1 MTAASLTNVVL
12 GCLTTLFILQI
23 AFYYYQEEQKETYR
37 VEWSRTKDE
46 CVCKSTPNCY
56 PRSSDSSQCGEC
68 FSCIAIEVAHRERSA
83 EMVFALSSDHIAISK
98 VLVLIASVH
107 KFYPSTKI
115 LLYDNLGERSG
126 LLHKQLVSIRNVQV
140 LPSEIATKYL
150 APDAHDSQ
158 KNVFFMLD
166 ALSRFDSVLWLN
178 HDLEFLSK
186 NLDEVLN
193 KSTSSVTTIGREYA
207 AWERKNAFIPY
218 FPGTRASTENYTML
232 LLREGAQPTLH
243 W

>member
-1 MTAASLTNVVL
+1 M
-12 GCLTTLFILQI
+12 
-23 AFYYYQEEQKETYR
+23 
-37 VEWSRTKDE
+37 
-46 CVCKSTPNCY
+46 
-56 PRSSDSSQCGEC
+56 
-68 FSCIAIEVAHRERSA
+68 
-83 EMVFALSSDHIAISK
+83 
-98 VLVLIASVH
+98 
-107 KFYPSTKI
+107 PS
-115 LLYDNLGERSG
+115 

-150 APDAHDSQ
+150 TADAHDSQ

-193 KSTSSVTTIGREYA
+193 KSTSSITTIGREYA

-218 FPGTRASTENYTML
+218 FPGTRASTKNYTML
-232 LLREGAQPTLH
+232 LLRDGAQPTLH

>member
-1 MTAASLTNVVL
+1 MN
-12 GCLTTLFILQI
+12 
-23 AFYYYQEEQKETYR
+23 
-37 VEWSRTKDE
+37 
-46 CVCKSTPNCY
+46 
-56 PRSSDSSQCGEC
+56 SS
-68 FSCIAIEVAHRERSA
+68 
-83 EMVFALSSDHIAISK
+83 
-98 VLVLIASVH
+98 
-107 KFYPSTKI
+107 
-115 LLYDNLGERSG
+115 
-126 LLHKQLVSIRNVQV
+126 LLHFVRKIISSSTEVN
-140 LPSEIATKYL
+140 
-150 APDAHDSQ
+150 
-158 KNVFFMLD
+158 MLNSSTSVED